1 MFGTLPFAAA
11 VINSANRVNDLE
23 NSTGA
28 SKSGNLS
35 NANFWN
41 GLGNMFTGNLD
52 FKRDMQL
59 QDIANSF
66 TSMENQKS
74 RDFEERLSNT
84 AYQRAVADMRKAGLN
99 PYLLY
104 NSGRSMQAT
113 TPSSSSASGQI
124 PTRGHSGKGFDY
136 LISLLPALLNF
147 SAMRSNAILSANTSR
162 DVAAIRAQSALD
174 VQQMRY
180 KIAKLYTGR

>member
-1 MFGTLPFAAA
+1 MAGNIFG
-11 VINSANRVNDLE
+11 VISRAEHIDNM
-23 NSTGA
+23 TG
-28 SKSGNLS
+28 SNKTGNLS

-41 GLGNMFTGNLD
+41 GLGNAFTGNLD

-66 TSMENQKS
+66 TAMENQKA

-84 AYQRAVADMRKAGLN
+84 AYQRAVADMRAAGLN

-104 NSGRSMQAT
+104 SSGRSMQAT

-124 PTRGHSGKGFDY
+124 PTRSRSGRAFEA
-136 LISLLPALLNF
+136 LLSLLPTLLTVSSMNKN
-147 SAMRSNAILSANTSR
+147 AMLQAQTSKE
-162 DVAAIRAQSALD
+162 VAKIRAQNALE
-174 VQQMRY
+174 VQAMKRGY
-180 KIAKLYTGR
+180 L

>member
-1 MFGTLPFAAA
+1 MTGFPFFAAA
-11 VINSANRVNDLE
+11 VANVVNQADKLDK
-23 NSTGA
+23 STGVNNGG
-28 SKSGNLS
+28 SLS
-35 NANFWN
+35 NASFWN
-41 GLGNMFTGNLD
+41 GLGNAFTGNLD

-66 TSMENQKS
+66 TAMENQKA

-84 AYQRAVADMRKAGLN
+84 AYQRAVADMRAAGLN

-162 DVAAIRAQSALD
+162 DIAAIRAQSALD

-180 KIAKLYTGR
+180 RIAKLYTGR